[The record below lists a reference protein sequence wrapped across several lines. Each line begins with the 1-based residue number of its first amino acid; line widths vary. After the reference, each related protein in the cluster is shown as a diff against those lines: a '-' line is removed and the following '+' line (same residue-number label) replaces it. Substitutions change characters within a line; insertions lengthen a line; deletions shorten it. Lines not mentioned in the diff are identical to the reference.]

1 MTFTVAII
9 GITVVLFVLGFVT
22 KRRFGVLGLAL
33 LSGSYLAG
41 AWAGTVVP
49 YVEKSSLNLKSL
61 GVPSLALVTVALT
74 LAPALILL
82 AHSPKYHGKYQKML
96 GSLAFGALAGVL
108 LTSTFASVLPIDS
121 LGQTI
126 DTFIVHNYTIL
137 VTVGI
142 VLAVIDLFLSTSRP
156 HIRHSHSEK
165 H

>member
-1 MTFTVAII
+1 MNFTVAII
-9 GITVVLFVLGFVT
+9 GITVILFVLGFVT

-61 GVPSLALVTVALT
+61 GVPALALVTVALT

-82 AHSPKYHGKYQKML
+82 AHSPKYYGKYQKML

-108 LTSTFASVLPIDS
+108 LTSTFASVLTIDS